1 MTSNFGSAP
10 GNKMNLA
17 RKCAVWFFMLAKR
30 LFKKPVFIITLI
42 LIPLLGGMMSLAAK
56 EESGIKTIIL
66 VAEGGADEVSHRVVD
81 ALMNEESVVNFKEY
95 PDADGAIEQ
104 VEFGKAD
111 AAWIIPAGL
120 GEEFVKYANDISY
133 DLTAANI
140 YQREDDSIIRLV
152 REKLN
157 GALFREL
164 SKEIYETFRDDVS
177 EVGLYPDK
185 EEFMQYYKDFAF
197 KESIV
202 KFEFLVASEEQA
214 TVETDYLTSPV
225 RGIAALASLI
235 CVLAAS
241 LYSMQDEKNGFY
253 SRVPASK
260 RLPLFFAS
268 NLASSIASSVAMV
281 LALILSGTF
290 TSASYEIPAAAIFAL
305 ATASFCTLMCRVF
318 GSPFALGAAIPPILL
333 ACAALCPVFVSLV
346 IPFHPDLLFPVTYAL
361 KAVLSYA
368 YVGYGAI
375 YSAAAIILAYAV
387 DAVRRLRS

>member
-1 MTSNFGSAP
+1 MTSNFEFASGK
-10 GNKMNLA
+10 KMNPA

-56 EESGIKTIIL
+56 EESGIKTVIL
-66 VAEGGADEVSHRVVD
+66 VAEGGADEVSHRIVD
-81 ALMNEESVVNFKEY
+81 NLLKDKSVINFKEY
-95 PDADGAIEQ
+95 SDAEDAIEQ

-120 GEEFVKYANDISY
+120 GEDFVKYANDISY
-133 DLTAANI
+133 DFTAATV
-140 YQREDDSIIRLV
+140 YQREDDSIIRLI

-157 GALFREL
+157 GAVFREF
-164 SKEIYETFRDDVS
+164 SREIYETFRDDVS
-177 EVGLYPDK
+177 KVGLYPDK
-185 EEFMQYYKDFAF
+185 EEFIKYYEESAF

-202 KFEFLVASEEQA
+202 KLEYLSASEEQVA
-214 TVETDYLTSPV
+214 VETDYLTSPV

-253 SRVPASK
+253 SRVPTSK

-268 NLASSIASSVAMV
+268 NLAASIASSAAML

-305 ATASFCTLMCRVF
+305 ATSSFCTLLCRVF
-318 GSPFALGAAIPPILL
+318 GSPFALGAAIPPLLL
-333 ACAALCPVFVSLV
+333 ACAAISPVFVS
-346 IPFHPDLLFPVTYAL
+346 IRISFRPDLLFPVTYAIR
-361 KAVLSYA
+361 AALSYTFI
-368 YVGYGAI
+368 GYGAL
-375 YSAAAIILAYAV
+375 YSAAAIALAYAA
-387 DAVRRLRS
+387 DALRRRRS